1 MDRYDISTHK
11 GTHLWKWLL
20 VIGGVLI
27 VGGMYLGAQLRDTQ
41 DTRFKLDIH
50 SAFWALCVLLLSVLV
65 FVGLVGLEEHLE
77 AKVGLI
83 IVVQL
88 VLGGV
93 WAFFDYKESVNGLL
107 ITQVLILAT
116 VGYLIYLFSGI
127 SRFGVVISVVYFL
140 SVAYAT
146 YLLLTEKET
155 IFADV

>member
-27 VGGMYLGAQLRDTQ
+27 VGGMYLGAQLHDTQ

-77 AKVGLI
+77 VKVGLI

-146 YLLLTEKET
+146 YILLTEKGT

>member
-1 MDRYDISTHK
+1 MDRYDISTHN

-65 FVGLVGLEEHLE
+65 FVGLVGLEEDLE

-116 VGYLIYLFSGI
+116 VGYLIYLFLGI

-146 YLLLTEKET
+146 YLLLTEKESV
-155 IFADV
+155 FADV

>member
-27 VGGMYLGAQLRDTQ
+27 VGGMYLGAQLHDTQ

-65 FVGLVGLEEHLE
+65 FVGLVGLEEDLE

-116 VGYLIYLFSGI
+116 VGYLIYLFLGI
-127 SRFGVVISVVYFL
+127 SRFGVVISIVYFL

-146 YLLLTEKET
+146 YLLLTEKESV
-155 IFADV
+155 FADM